1 VRTEAPHLPGR
12 GHTGQPAV
20 VVAVG
25 ADAGG
30 LDPRAIA
37 EGLHQ
42 LADGHRPQADAERAF
57 AVVAPA
63 MQVAR
68 LPVEAPERAAMQ
80 PPERDGVDGGEP
92 LDRGRYVVTLLS
104 LRLPRQ
110 RRRSTAAR

>member
-1 VRTEAPHLPGR
+1 
-12 GHTGQPAV
+12 
-20 VVAVG
+20 
-25 ADAGG
+25 
-30 LDPRAIA
+30 
-37 EGLHQ
+37 
-42 LADGHRPQADAERAF
+42 
-57 AVVAPA
+57 